1 MNSDRVQEQYEEF
14 PYPARDPADEKRR
27 LISGSPSHLAE
38 INHYIFAGKRDFAQ
52 PFRAL
57 VAGGGTGDAAIML
70 AQHLADIDAPAEVVY
85 LDLSAASREVAEA
98 RAAARGLGNMSFHT
112 RSLLDLSGFEPFD
125 YIDCCGV
132 LHHLPDPQAGFESL
146 AAALKPLGGIGL
158 MVYGELGRT
167 GVYDM
172 QDMLRAV
179 TGETDPGGEKVA
191 TAKRLLE
198 QLPATNRFRRNGL
211 MADHTA
217 SDADL
222 FDLLLHSRDRAYRVP
237 DLAREIDGA
246 GLRIASFI
254 EPGRYDP
261 ALYLRDKGLLGRLGG
276 LSHIEKAAFA
286 ELLAGNMKKHIVYC
300 VRRENEAD
308 TVAKPTMA
316 AVPVL
321 RDAPGPELARG
332 MPMGAGFSAQ
342 VDGLDF
348 QLPLPPGAKEI
359 LLRCDGVR
367 TLDEIRKDLPGAP
380 DWFRF
385 KPHFDAVYG
394 PFNAFNKML
403 LRFSP
408 A

>member
-1 MNSDRVQEQYEEF
+1 MKSDSVHEQYEEF
-14 PYPARDPADEKRR
+14 PYPARDPSDEKRR
-27 LISGSPSHLAE
+27 LITGSPSHLAE
-38 INHYIFAGKRDFAQ
+38 VNHYVFAGKRDFSQ

-57 VAGGGTGDAAIML
+57 VAGGGTGDAVIML
-70 AQHLADIDAPAEVVY
+70 AQHLADIGAPAEVVY
-85 LDLSAASREVAEA
+85 LDLSTASREIAEA
-98 RAAARGLGNMSFHT
+98 RASARGLTNIAFHT
-112 RSLLDLSGFEPFD
+112 GSLLDLSGFGPFD

-132 LHHLPDPQAGFESL
+132 LHHLPDPQAGFDSL
-146 AAALKPLGGIGL
+146 AGALKPEGGLGL

-167 GVYDM
+167 GVYDV

-179 TGETDPGGEKVA
+179 GTSEDTGAEKVA

-198 QLPATNRFRRNGL
+198 QLPATNRFRRNGQ
-211 MADHTA
+211 MADHLS

-222 FDLLLHSRDRAYRVP
+222 YDLLLHSRDRAYRVP
-237 DLAREIDGA
+237 DLAQEIEKA

-261 ALYLRDKGLLGRLGG
+261 ALYLRDKTLLSRLKH
-276 LSHIEKAAFA
+276 LTLVEKASFA

-300 VRRENEAD
+300 VRQDNQED
-308 TVAKPTMA
+308 TVAKPTLNA
-316 AVPVL
+316 IPVL
-321 RDAPGPELARG
+321 RDQPGPDLARD
-332 MPMGAGFSAQ
+332 MPMGSGFSAQ
-342 VDGLDF
+342 LDGLDF
-348 QLPLPPGAKEI
+348 QLPLPPSAKQI
-359 LLRCDGVR
+359 LQRCDGKR

-380 DWFRF
+380 DWFQF

-403 LRFSP
+403 LKVKN